1 MPKPNSKQFI
11 FILFSLVQVIDF
23 KSEGHSF
30 KTITNDA
37 VPADNLVAATKE
49 LALPSRQIY
58 LIDVLRKLKNKELLA
73 EPGSFAH
80 GTLGLAYWA

>member
-37 VPADNLVAATKE
+37 VPADNLVATKE
-49 LALPSRQIY
+49 LALPSRQII

-80 GTLGLAYWA
+80 GTLALAYRA